1 MWTAIGLIFGYV
13 FLFLAVILLI
23 KKIATKQAKL
33 EALLKEA
40 EERRRA
46 YKVMDTVRNMSADD
60 VRRRLQNLTDK

>member
-1 MWTAIGLIFGYV
+1 MDCYWSDIWICLSFFGGYTTN
-13 FLFLAVILLI
+13 